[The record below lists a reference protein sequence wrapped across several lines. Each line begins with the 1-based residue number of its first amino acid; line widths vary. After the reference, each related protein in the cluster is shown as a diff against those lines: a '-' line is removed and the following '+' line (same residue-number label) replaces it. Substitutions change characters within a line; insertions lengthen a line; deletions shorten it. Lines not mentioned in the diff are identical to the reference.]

1 MADIMADITAVIMV
15 STIIIHRT
23 KPRIAKGDFMKQH
36 KKFDVLILYVEA
48 FVLIFVII
56 FALINPREKV
66 VSEDVQALLEKENQ
80 QPIEELQKEPEEV
93 PQELHRYHCEVS
105 DEVKAK
111 LAEMTLEE
119 KIAQMYIVRPE
130 QLMNI
135 RQVVAA
141 GNRTRNAINQYPVGG
156 FVYSELNFEDEEQTK
171 ELIAGVMQYA
181 MDRVGIPMYLAIKEQ
196 GGRNNSPLA
205 QNTGLEI
212 QKSAAELAQTGDV
225 TQAQNVAKVIGTYLK
240 DAGLNMNFAPVTDLL
255 AGGNTEYAD
264 VCFGDDAEFAKSAV
278 VTTMKEYENS
288 KITSVIRYFPE
299 KTSASLDADTGLL
312 TGTKTLEE
320 HMMTDFFV
328 CQGAV
333 DEGAKAVMLSN
344 VVDKGLTTDEV
355 PASLSGDVVIYLRET
370 MGFEGIVITDSLAE
384 ETIANNYTVE
394 DATLKAFEAGVD
406 IIYDP
411 IDFVKSYT
419 ALLNAVQNGDITE
432 NEVDER
438 VGRILTLKMDSM
450 E

>member
-1 MADIMADITAVIMV
+1 
-15 STIIIHRT
+15 
-23 KPRIAKGDFMKQH
+23 MKQH

-48 FVLIFVII
+48 FVLVFVII
-56 FALINPREKV
+56 FALVNPREKV
-66 VSEDVQALLEKENQ
+66 VSEDMQALLDKENQ
-80 QPIEELQKEPEEV
+80 QPITEIADEPEEIV
-93 PQELHRYHCEVS
+93 VELHRYHYEVS
-105 DEVKAK
+105 DEAKAK

-141 GNRTRNAINQYPVGG
+141 GNRTRNVINQYPVGG
-156 FVYSELNFEDEEQTK
+156 FVYSELNFEDEEQAK
-171 ELIAGVMQYA
+171 ELVTGVMQFG
-181 MDRVGIPMYLAIKEQ
+181 MDRIGLPMYLALKEQ
-196 GGRNNSPLA
+196 GGENYSPLA
-205 QNTGLEI
+205 KNTGLEI
-212 QKSAAELAQTGDV
+212 QKSATELANAGDV
-225 TQAQNVAKVIGTYLK
+225 TQVQNTAKNIGGYLK
-240 DAGLNMNFAPVTDLL
+240 DTGINMNFAPTADLAAGVNTD
-255 AGGNTEYAD
+255 YD
-264 VCFGDDAEFAKSAV
+264 IMCFGDDAEFAKSAV
-278 VTTMKEYENS
+278 VTTMKEYENEG
-288 KITSVIRYFPE
+288 ITSVVSYFPE
-299 KTSASLDADTGLL
+299 KSSASLDTDTGLL

-320 HMMTDFFV
+320 HMTTDFLV
-328 CQGAV
+328 CQGAI

-344 VVDKGLTTDEV
+344 VVDAGLTTDEV
-355 PASLSGDVVIYLRET
+355 PASLSGDAVTYLRET

-384 ETIANNYTVE
+384 ENIANNYTVE

-411 IDFVKSYT
+411 VDFVKSYT
-419 ALLNAVQNGDITE
+419 ALLTAVQNGDITE